1 MKLVYT
7 IVMVLH
13 AHAGSDRVA
22 VMTPNIYGSLEQCN
36 DAIEIIE
43 NADDNRN
50 AGILNMR
57 CVALPKDET

>member
-1 MKLVYT
+1 
-7 IVMVLH
+7 
-13 AHAGSDRVA
+13 
-22 VMTPNIYGSLEQCN
+22 MTPNIYGSLEQCN